1 MALAGAL
8 YRYAPPLVA
17 VPLAGRAHE
26 GHGRGRMSVTVCRVM
41 IRGRVQG
48 IGYRAWTEY
57 TALDLG
63 LEGWVRNR
71 RDGTVEA
78 LFAGPQEAVAAML
91 EACRE
96 GPPGARVAAVDRQES
111 LPEHMALRRAGE
123 FLVLPTA

>member
-1 MALAGAL
+1 
-8 YRYAPPLVA
+8 
-17 VPLAGRAHE
+17 
-26 GHGRGRMSVTVCRVM
+26 MSVTICRVM

-48 IGYRAWTEY
+48 VGFRAWTEY

-78 LFAGPQEAVAAML
+78 LFAGPQEAVEAML

-96 GPPGARVAAVDRQES
+96 GPPGARVAAVDREGS
-111 LPEHMALRRAGE
+111 LPEHMALRRAGA

>member
-1 MALAGAL
+1 
-8 YRYAPPLVA
+8 
-17 VPLAGRAHE
+17 
-26 GHGRGRMSVTVCRVM
+26 MSVTVCRVM

-48 IGYRAWTEY
+48 VGYRAWTEW

-78 LFAGPQEAVAAML
+78 LFAGPQEAVEAML
-91 EACRE
+91 EACRQ

-123 FLVLPTA
+123 FLMLPTA

>member
-1 MALAGAL
+1 
-8 YRYAPPLVA
+8 
-17 VPLAGRAHE
+17 
-26 GHGRGRMSVTVCRVM
+26 MSVTVCRVV

-48 IGYRAWTEY
+48 VGYRAWTEY

-78 LFAGPQEAVAAML
+78 LFAGPQEAVEAML
-91 EACRE
+91 ETCGQ

-111 LPEHMALRRAGE
+111 RPEHMALRQAGE
-123 FLVLPTA
+123 FLVLSTA